1 MSDFGWSSGGQV
13 PHNEPSNQ
21 EHFKQVGEAVRH
33 EREANK
39 TARPRSRR
47 RWWRF
52 WVKRRD

>member
-52 WVKRRD
+52 WVERRD